1 MTLSIKGGCV
11 CQHVRYEIAAEP
23 VRMVNCH
30 CRDCQQMTGSAFA
43 PLLVFLAENAR
54 LSGEVH
60 YYPVTSARG
69 SKVERGFCPNCGCP
83 IVTRTDARPDRL
95 LVFAASLDDP
105 SLHRPEVNLWMKS
118 AAPWDHVDPQ
128 IPAFETYPPS

>member
-54 LSGEVH
+54 LSGEVR

-83 IVTRTDARPDRL
+83 VVTRTDARPDRL
-95 LVFAASLDDP
+95 FVFAASLDDP
-105 SLHRPEVNLWMKS
+105 VAPS
-118 AAPWDHVDPQ
+118 ARSELVDEKRGTMGPRRSADSSVRDL
-128 IPAFETYPPS
+128 PA